1 MRYFSYKNM
10 TKNQLNLKTRLAVSC
25 IVITVLFLCIAPITQ
40 HQLQAA
46 TSIEELEDKIGEQ
59 RDRIAELDKQ
69 IEEQRQQVH
78 QSAAEAQTIEN
89 KIAEIQR
96 SKRKIE
102 TGIQQ
107 TEAEIAKGE
116 LTIEKIGLEISDK
129 EQRINKNTETLANTI
144 RTLNRLEESSLI
156 ETVLG
161 YDNMSE
167 FWNQLDILRTFQ
179 SEVRNIVR
187 ELQGLQVV
195 LTGKQKEEADEIAA
209 LESNKKVLG
218 GERDVVDQTKKQ
230 QDVLYTLAKTKE
242 QTYQSILNDKIR
254 EREEF
259 ESALYDFES
268 QLQTLIDP
276 ATFPNAQN
284 GILGWPVAN
293 VRITQN
299 FGGTQF
305 AKNNPHIYG
314 RGVHNGTDFGVPVG
328 ERVMSVFDG
337 IVTATGNTDAYPG
350 CVSWGKWVLIK
361 HTNGLSSLYAHL
373 SSILV
378 SPGEQIGKGDVIA
391 LSGNTGYS
399 TGPHLHLTLY
409 ASQGVEV
416 VKFNEFKKGSGCA
429 ATGAAT
435 PVAPLD
441 AYLDPME
448 YLPSL

>member
-1 MRYFSYKNM
+1 MSQKNNYKRILFFIAVIITTGFFTTTINPESV
-10 TKNQLNLKTRLAVSC
+10 LAEE
-25 IVITVLFLCIAPITQ
+25 
-40 HQLQAA
+40 
-46 TSIEELEDKIGEQ
+46 SIEVLEEKIDEQ
-59 RDRIAELDKQ
+59 RDKIAELDKQ
-69 IEEQRQQVH
+69 IEEQRQRVF
-78 QSAAEAQTIEN
+78 QSAAEAQTIET
-89 KIAEIQR
+89 KIAEIER

-107 TEAEIAKGE
+107 TQAEIQKSE

-129 EQRINKNTETLANTI
+129 QKRINTNTKTLAETI

-161 YDNMSE
+161 YDNMSQ
-167 FWNQLDILRTFQ
+167 FWSQLDILRTFQ
-179 SEVRNIVR
+179 NTVQTIVR
-187 ELQGLQVV
+187 DLQGLQMT
-195 LTGKQKEEADEIAA
+195 LEEKQVEEEEEIAT
-209 LESNKKVLG
+209 LESSKRILD
-218 GERDVVDQTKKQ
+218 GERDVVAQTKET

-259 ESALYDFES
+259 EAALFDFES

-276 ATFPNAQN
+276 ASFPNAQN
-284 GILGWPVAN
+284 GILGWPVKN
-293 VRITQN
+293 VRITQQ

-328 ERVMSVFDG
+328 EHVLSVFDG
-337 IVTATGNTDAYPG
+337 VVTATGNTDAYPG

-361 HTNGLSSLYAHL
+361 HTNGLSSLYAHN

-378 SPGEQIGKGDVIA
+378 SPGDQVSKGDVIS

-409 ASQGVEV
+409 ATQGVEV

-429 ATGAAT
+429 ATGAST
-435 PVAPLD
+435 PVAPLE